1 MPDRV
6 RYRRIGEVLLEKGII
21 TKEQLNR
28 ALEHQRITKKPLGET
43 LVELG
48 YVTWEELTEALAEQY
63 NLPVLKDPPRA
74 IPAEVLNSLPR
85 ALIEELR
92 TIPID
97 RRDGQLVLV
106 TDSVLNLS
114 RIKGEVKFITG
125 QEPLIYLVTPS
136 LFALM
141 YKQHVQGGI
150 AELAQQIL
158 VSEESEP
165 EVLTIEET
173 EELQAEPEAPII
185 KMVNALIQKAV
196 QMEASDIHIEPFR
209 NYVRVRYRIDGL
221 LRKIIDYPKAQ
232 HSAVVTRIK
241 ILSGLDI
248 SEKRLPQDGKFYMS
262 IQGEQYDFRVSTM
275 PSVHGEKVVMRIL
288 KVSAAYKQL
297 EELGFS
303 EYNYKL
309 ISQLLIRPNGII
321 LVTGPTGSGKST
333 TLVAMINK
341 LKDITANI
349 VTAED
354 PVEYTIDGVTQC
366 QVSPEIGLTFARFLR
381 SFLRQDP
388 DIIMIGEMRD
398 KETANLAIEA
408 ALTGHLV
415 LSTLHTNSAAAA
427 VDRLV
432 NLGVD
437 RHLLSTALI
446 GVVSQRLVRKLC
458 ENCRI
463 KAQLRPEYLQM
474 WKEVFPGL
482 EPVEYT
488 VGPGCAECNG
498 MGYKGRVAVGEVLV
512 LTREIKDVIVAGGGE
527 REIYDLAL
535 RKGMRPM
542 FIDGFE
548 KVLKGITSFEEVLRV
563 TTSI

>member
-1 MPDRV
+1 MPDKI
-6 RYRRIGEVLLEKGII
+6 RYRRIGEILLEKGLI

-28 ALEHQRITKKPLGET
+28 ALENQRLTKKALGEV

-63 NLPVLKDPPRA
+63 NIPMLKDPPRIIA
-74 IPAEVLNSLPR
+74 AEVLNSLPR
-85 ALIEELR
+85 ALLEELR
-92 TIPID
+92 IVPID
-97 RRDGQLVLV
+97 KRDGRLILV
-106 TDSVLNLS
+106 TDTIHNVS
-114 RIKGEVKFITG
+114 RIKGEVRFITG
-125 QEPLIYLVTPS
+125 QEPAVYLVTPS
-136 LFALM
+136 LFALLH
-141 YKQHVQGGI
+141 KQHIQGGI
-150 AELAQQIL
+150 AELAQE
-158 VSEESEP
+158 VPTAEEREP
-165 EVLTIEET
+165 EVLTLEEV
-173 EELQAEPEAPII
+173 EEVEEAEAPII
-185 KMVNALIQKAV
+185 KMVNALIHRAV

-221 LRKIIDYPKAQ
+221 LRKVIDYPKAQ
-232 HSAVVTRIK
+232 HGAVVTRIK
-241 ILSGLDI
+241 IMSGLDI
-248 SEKRLPQDGKFYMS
+248 SEKRLPQDGKFYMNVH
-262 IQGEQYDFRVSTM
+262 GEQYDFRVSTM

-309 ISQLLIRPNGII
+309 ISALLKRPNGII

-341 LKDITANI
+341 LKDITVNI

-446 GVVSQRLVRKLC
+446 GVISQRLVRKLC
-458 ENCRI
+458 ESCRV
-463 KAQLRPEYLQM
+463 KVNLRSEYLQM
-474 WKEVFPGL
+474 WKEVFPEL

-488 VGPGCAECNG
+488 VGSGCIECNG
-498 MGYKGRVAVGEVLV
+498 VGYKGRVAIGEVLV
-512 LTREIKDVIVAGGGE
+512 LDRELKDLIVAGAGE

-548 KVLKGITSFEEVLRV
+548 KVLKGTTSFEEVLRV
-563 TTSI
+563 TTSV

>member
-1 MPDRV
+1 MPEKI
-6 RYRRIGEVLLEKGII
+6 RYRRIGEVLLQKGII

-28 ALEHQRITKKPLGET
+28 ALEQQRLTKKPLGET

-63 NLPVLKDPPRA
+63 NLPILKDPPRTVS
-74 IPAEVLNSLPR
+74 AEVLGSLPR

-92 TIPID
+92 IVPID
-97 RRDGQLVLV
+97 KRDGRLVLV
-106 TDSVLNLS
+106 TDTIHNLS
-114 RIKGEVKFITG
+114 RIMGEVKFITG
-125 QEPLIYLVTPS
+125 QEPLVYLTTPS
-136 LFALM
+136 LFAFM
-141 YKQHVQGGI
+141 YKQFIQGGI
-150 AELAQQIL
+150 AELAQQIPVL
-158 VSEESEP
+158 EEPEP
-165 EVLTIEET
+165 EVLTIEEA
-173 EELQAEPEAPII
+173 EEVEAEPEAPII
-185 KMVNALIQKAV
+185 KMVNALIQRAV

-209 NYVRVRYRIDGL
+209 NYVRVRYRVDGL
-221 LRKIIDYPKAQ
+221 LRKIVDYPKAQ
-232 HSAVVTRIK
+232 HNAVVTRIK
-241 ILSGLDI
+241 IMSGLDI
-248 SEKRLPQDGKFYMS
+248 SEKRLPQDGKFYMN

-288 KVSAAYKQL
+288 KVSSAYRQL

-309 ISQLLIRPNGII
+309 ISNLLTRPNGII

-341 LKDITANI
+341 LKDITVNI

-354 PVEYTIDGVTQC
+354 PVEYTIDGVIQC
-366 QVSPEIGLTFARFLR
+366 QVNPEIGLTFARFLR

-415 LSTLHTNSAAAA
+415 LSTLHTNSATAA

-432 NLGVD
+432 NLGID

-446 GVVSQRLVRKLC
+446 GVISQRLVRKLC
-458 ENCRI
+458 ENCRV
-463 KAQLRPEYLQM
+463 KVELRPEYLQM
-474 WKEVFPGL
+474 WKEVFPEL

-488 VGPGCAECNG
+488 VGPGCTTCNG
-498 MGYKGRVAVGEVLV
+498 VGYRGRVAIGEVLV
-512 LTREIKDVIVAGGGE
+512 IDREIKDLIVSGGGE

-563 TTSI
+563 TSSI

>member
-1 MPDRV
+1 MPDKI
-6 RYRRIGEVLLEKGII
+6 RYRRIGEILLEKGLI

-28 ALEHQRITKKPLGET
+28 ALENQRLTKKALGEV

-63 NLPVLKDPPRA
+63 NIPMLKDPPRIIA
-74 IPAEVLNSLPR
+74 AEVLNSLPR
-85 ALIEELR
+85 ALLEELR
-92 TIPID
+92 IVPID
-97 RRDGQLVLV
+97 KRDGRLILV
-106 TDSVLNLS
+106 TDTIHNVS
-114 RIKGEVKFITG
+114 RIKGEVRFITG
-125 QEPLIYLVTPS
+125 QEPVVYLVTPS
-136 LFALM
+136 LFALLHR
-141 YKQHVQGGI
+141 QHIQGGI
-150 AELAQQIL
+150 AELAQE
-158 VSEESEP
+158 VPTAEEREP
-165 EVLTIEET
+165 EVLTLEEV
-173 EELQAEPEAPII
+173 EEVEEAEAPII
-185 KMVNALIQKAV
+185 KMVNALIHRAV

-221 LRKIIDYPKAQ
+221 LRKVIDYPKAQ
-232 HSAVVTRIK
+232 HGAVVTRIK
-241 ILSGLDI
+241 IMSGLDI
-248 SEKRLPQDGKFYMS
+248 SEKRLPQDGKFYMNVH
-262 IQGEQYDFRVSTM
+262 GEQYDFRVSTM

-309 ISQLLIRPNGII
+309 ISALLKRPNGII

-341 LKDITANI
+341 LKDITVNI

-446 GVVSQRLVRKLC
+446 GVISQRLVRKLC
-458 ENCRI
+458 ESCRV
-463 KAQLRPEYLQM
+463 KVNLRSEYLQM
-474 WKEVFPGL
+474 WKEVFPEL

-488 VGPGCAECNG
+488 VGSGCIECNG
-498 MGYKGRVAVGEVLV
+498 VGYKGRVAIGEVLV
-512 LTREIKDVIVAGGGE
+512 LDRELKDLIVAGAGE

-548 KVLKGITSFEEVLRV
+548 KVLKGTTSFEEVLRV
-563 TTSI
+563 TTSV

>member
-1 MPDRV
+1 
-6 RYRRIGEVLLEKGII
+6 
-21 TKEQLNR
+21 
-28 ALEHQRITKKPLGET
+28 
-43 LVELG
+43 
-48 YVTWEELTEALAEQY
+48 
-63 NLPVLKDPPRA
+63 
-74 IPAEVLNSLPR
+74 
-85 ALIEELR
+85 
-92 TIPID
+92 
-97 RRDGQLVLV
+97 
-106 TDSVLNLS
+106 
-114 RIKGEVKFITG
+114 
-125 QEPLIYLVTPS
+125 
-136 LFALM
+136 
-141 YKQHVQGGI
+141 
-150 AELAQQIL
+150 
-158 VSEESEP
+158 
-165 EVLTIEET
+165 
-173 EELQAEPEAPII
+173 
-185 KMVNALIQKAV
+185 
-196 QMEASDIHIEPFR
+196 
-209 NYVRVRYRIDGL
+209 
-221 LRKIIDYPKAQ
+221 
-232 HSAVVTRIK
+232 
-241 ILSGLDI
+241 
-248 SEKRLPQDGKFYMS
+248 
-262 IQGEQYDFRVSTM
+262 
-275 PSVHGEKVVMRIL
+275 
-288 KVSAAYKQL
+288 
-297 EELGFS
+297 
-303 EYNYKL
+303 
-309 ISQLLIRPNGII
+309 
-321 LVTGPTGSGKST
+321 
-333 TLVAMINK
+333 MINK
-341 LKDITANI
+341 LKDITVNI

-474 WKEVFPGL
+474 WKEVFPDL

-488 VGPGCAECNG
+488 VGPGCTECNG
-498 MGYKGRVAVGEVLV
+498 MGYKGRVAVGEVLM
-512 LTREIKDVIVAGGGE
+512 LDREIKDVIVAGGGE

>member
-1 MPDRV
+1 MPERAK
-6 RYRRIGEVLLEKGII
+6 YKRIGEILLEKGLI
-21 TKEQLNR
+21 TKDQLNR
-28 ALEHQRITKKPLGET
+28 ALEHQRLTKKALGEV

-63 NLPVLKDPPRA
+63 NMPLLKDPPRVV
-74 IPAEVLNSLPR
+74 PVEVLNSLPR
-85 ALIEELR
+85 ALLEELR
-92 TIPID
+92 IIPID
-97 RRDGQLVLV
+97 KRDGRLILV
-106 TDSVLNLS
+106 TDTIHNIS
-114 RIKGEVKFITG
+114 RIRGEVRFITG
-125 QEPLIYLVTPS
+125 QEPTIYLVTPS
-136 LFALM
+136 LFALL
-141 YKQHVQGGI
+141 YKQHIQGGI
-150 AELAQQIL
+150 AELAQE
-158 VSEESEP
+158 VPAAEEGES
-165 EVLTIEET
+165 EVLTLEET
-173 EELQAEPEAPII
+173 EEVEEAEAPII
-185 KMVNALIQKAV
+185 KMVNALIHRAV

-221 LRKIIDYPKAQ
+221 LRRVIDYSKTQ
-232 HSAVVTRIK
+232 HGAVVTRIK
-241 ILSGLDI
+241 IMSGLDI
-248 SEKRLPQDGKFYMS
+248 SEKRLPQDGKFYMN

-288 KVSAAYKQL
+288 KVSSAYKQL

-309 ISQLLIRPNGII
+309 ISTLLKRPNGII

-341 LKDITANI
+341 LKDITVNI

-398 KETANLAIEA
+398 KETANLAVEA

-446 GVVSQRLVRKLC
+446 GVISQRLVRKLC
-458 ENCRI
+458 ENCRV
-463 KAQLRPEYLQM
+463 KAELRPEYLQM
-474 WKEVFPGL
+474 WKEVFPEL
-482 EPVEYT
+482 EPIEYT
-488 VGPGCAECNG
+488 VGSGCVDCNG
-498 MGYKGRVAVGEVLV
+498 IGYKGRVAIGEVLV
-512 LTREIKDVIVAGGGE
+512 LDRELKDLIVTGAGE

-563 TTSI
+563 TTSV

>member
-1 MPDRV
+1 MPDKI
-6 RYRRIGEVLLEKGII
+6 RYRRIGEILLEKGLI

-28 ALEHQRITKKPLGET
+28 ALENQRLTKKALGEV

-63 NLPVLKDPPRA
+63 NIPMLKDPPRIIA
-74 IPAEVLNSLPR
+74 SEILNSLPR
-85 ALIEELR
+85 ALLEELR
-92 TIPID
+92 IIPID
-97 RRDGQLVLV
+97 KRDGRLMLV
-106 TDSVLNLS
+106 TDTIHNVS
-114 RIKGEVKFITG
+114 RIKGEVRFITG
-125 QEPLIYLVTPS
+125 QEPVVYLVTPS
-136 LFALM
+136 LFALL
-141 YKQHVQGGI
+141 YKQHIQGGI
-150 AELAQQIL
+150 AELAQE
-158 VSEESEP
+158 VPTVEEREP
-165 EVLTIEET
+165 EVLTLEEV
-173 EELQAEPEAPII
+173 EEVEEAEAPII
-185 KMVNALIQKAV
+185 KMVNALIHRAV

-221 LRKIIDYPKAQ
+221 LRKVIDYPKAQ
-232 HSAVVTRIK
+232 HGAVVTRIK
-241 ILSGLDI
+241 IMSGLDI
-248 SEKRLPQDGKFYMS
+248 SEKRLPQDGKFYMNVH
-262 IQGEQYDFRVSTM
+262 GEQYDFRVSTM

-309 ISQLLIRPNGII
+309 ISALLKRPNGII

-341 LKDITANI
+341 LKDITVNI

-446 GVVSQRLVRKLC
+446 GVISQRLVRKLC
-458 ENCRI
+458 EGCRV
-463 KAQLRPEYLQM
+463 KVNLRSEYLQM
-474 WKEVFPGL
+474 WKEVFPEL

-488 VGPGCAECNG
+488 VGSGCIECNG
-498 MGYKGRVAVGEVLV
+498 VGYKGRVAIGEVLV
-512 LTREIKDVIVAGGGE
+512 LDRELKDLIVAGAGE

-548 KVLKGITSFEEVLRV
+548 KVLKGTTSFEEVLRV
-563 TTSI
+563 TTSV

>member
-1 MPDRV
+1 MPERTK
-6 RYRRIGEVLLEKGII
+6 YKRIGEILLEKGLI
-21 TKEQLNR
+21 TKDQLNK
-28 ALEHQRITKKPLGET
+28 ALEHQRLTKKALGEV

-63 NLPVLKDPPRA
+63 NMLVLKDPPRVV
-74 IPAEVLNSLPR
+74 PVEVLNSLPR
-85 ALIEELR
+85 ALLEELR
-92 TIPID
+92 IIPID
-97 RRDGQLVLV
+97 KRDGRLILV
-106 TDSVLNLS
+106 TDTIHNIS

-125 QEPLIYLVTPS
+125 QEPMIYLVTPS
-136 LFALM
+136 LFALL
-141 YKQHVQGGI
+141 YKQHIQGGI
-150 AELAQQIL
+150 AELAQE
-158 VSEESEP
+158 VPTTEEHDS
-165 EVLTIEET
+165 EVLTLEET
-173 EELQAEPEAPII
+173 EEVEEAEAPII
-185 KMVNALIQKAV
+185 KMVNALIHRAV

-221 LRKIIDYPKAQ
+221 LRKVVDYPKPQ
-232 HSAVVTRIK
+232 HGAVVTRIK
-241 ILSGLDI
+241 IMSGLDI
-248 SEKRLPQDGKFYMS
+248 SEKRLPQDGKFYMY

-288 KVSAAYKQL
+288 KVSSAYKQL

-309 ISQLLIRPNGII
+309 ISALLKRPNGII

-341 LKDITANI
+341 LKDITVNI

-446 GVVSQRLVRKLC
+446 GVISQRLVRKLC
-458 ENCRI
+458 ENCRV
-463 KAQLRPEYLQM
+463 KAELRPEYLQM
-474 WKEVFPGL
+474 WKEVFPEL
-482 EPVEYT
+482 EPIEYT
-488 VGPGCAECNG
+488 VGSGCIDCNG
-498 MGYKGRVAVGEVLV
+498 VGYKGRVAIGEVLV
-512 LTREIKDVIVAGGGE
+512 LDRELKDLIVTGAGE

-563 TTSI
+563 TTSV